1 MTNPPQT
8 APPSPPAPAAPKAAV
23 AISRELVDFLFEL
36 SITLNKHAIY
46 PNKHPLLDLAIY
58 GVTNRLALLFDER
71 RDSLSIGVA
80 RRQLIIEGVAT
91 DPLNPVLKELAQ
103 RLHKHHIGAL
113 KFVRGIGREELAAA
127 LAALALD
134 PIRTEKP
141 IGHDLERIGGLWEH
155 VRFFPLTYDRL
166 QLIEDDGKGKPAG
179 RDQMGAGRATLL
191 WIGLARAA
199 LVSDTSGFAARR
211 EESDDNTALEPATV
225 ARAIDEHQREEAYDQ
240 VIVATCY
247 RSAKSC
253 VPPTAR
259 KR

>member
-8 APPSPPAPAAPKAAV
+8 APPSAPAAPTAPKAAV
-23 AISRELVDFLFEL
+23 AISRELADFLLEL

-58 GVTNRLALLFDER
+58 GVANRLALLFDER
-71 RDSLSIGVA
+71 RESLSIGVA

-91 DPLNPVLKELAQ
+91 DPYNPVLKELAQ
-103 RLHKHHIGAL
+103 RLHKHHVGAL
-113 KFVRGIGREELAAA
+113 KFVRGISRDELAEA

-141 IGHDLERIGGLWEH
+141 IGHDLERVGNLWEH

-166 QLIEDDGKGKPAG
+166 QLIEDDGSGEPAG
-179 RDQMGAGRATLL
+179 PDQMGAGRATQL

-199 LVSDTSGFAARR
+199 LESDTSAASAGR
-211 EESDDNTALEPATV
+211 EDADDNIALEPATV
-225 ARAIDEHQREEAYDQ
+225 ARAIDEHQREEA
-240 VIVATCY
+240 
-247 RSAKSC
+247 R
-253 VPPTAR
+253 R
-259 KR
+259 KQQGRYGRIQPRV